1 LAHAGQALGLRVL
14 GEFFAD
20 RPYDGTEVTMS
31 GWTWRADRHGL
42 GRGRPGRQ
50 DARGSTVD
58 LAETVC
64 VHADTQDAPL
74 IMAEVRQRLMDD
86 GHAVGRQRAR
96 WRSTKDGPAKYR
108 RDRPFC
114 YR

>member
-42 GRGRPGRQ
+42 GRGRPV
-50 DARGSTVD
+50 AKM
-58 LAETVC
+58 LA
-64 VHADTQDAPL
+64 DP
-74 IMAEVRQRLMDD
+74 RLTWPKRF
-86 GHAVGRQRAR
+86 ACTPTLR
-96 WRSTKDGPAKYR
+96 TR
-108 RDRPFC
+108 R
-114 YR
+114 